1 MKAFIAIR
9 KLHYE
14 KDFVVEG
21 VFKTLAIANQ
31 YRHDPDFPSEI
42 FSIDFDKMQIVQ
54 LTEEPA

>member
-1 MKAFIAIR
+1 MKAFLAIR
-9 KLHYE
+9 QLHYE

-42 FSIDFDKMQIVQ
+42 FSIDFDKMTIEKLQ
-54 LTEEPA
+54 EEPA